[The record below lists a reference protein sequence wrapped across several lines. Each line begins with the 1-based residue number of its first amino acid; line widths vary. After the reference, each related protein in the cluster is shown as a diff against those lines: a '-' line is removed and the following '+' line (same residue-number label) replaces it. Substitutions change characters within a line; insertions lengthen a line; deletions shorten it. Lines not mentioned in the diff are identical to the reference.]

1 LETMT
6 MMSNI
11 DIPLIAIRRYI
22 ASTLDLIVQQQHME
36 DNTRKTVSITEVCGM
51 EGDVI
56 QLQELFRYEQQGVEY
71 GGRVRGRFLCT
82 GVRPTFMGR
91 IRTAGVSLPDSIFEA

>member
-1 LETMT
+1 MT

-22 ASTLDLIVQQQHME
+22 ASTLEVIVQQQHME

-51 EGDVI
+51 EGNVI
-56 QLQELFRYEQQGVEY
+56 QLQELFRYEQEGVERS
-71 GGRVRGRFLCT
+71 GRVRGRFVCT
-82 GVRPTFMGR
+82 GVRPSFMNK
-91 IRTAGVSLPDSIFEA
+91 IRAAGIAIPDSIFEA